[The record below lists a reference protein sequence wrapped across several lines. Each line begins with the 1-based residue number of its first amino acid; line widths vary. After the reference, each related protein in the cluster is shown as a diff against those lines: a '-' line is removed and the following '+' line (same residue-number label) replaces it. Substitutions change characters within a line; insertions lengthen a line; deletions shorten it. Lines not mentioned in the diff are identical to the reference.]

1 MIAFLVENW
10 HILIGLISAPISI
23 IIGYI
28 FGGKQKQKVDLKK
41 DEALLKQEDVKAKRD
56 MADLESEI
64 YTRLTERLDN
74 ELVLRDKEV
83 EELKFIQKDLIT
95 TIKIQEGNIKSLQK
109 TVDDYK
115 RICGNCQVRIEKEKT
130 KK

>member
-41 DEALLKQEDVKAKRD
+41 EEALLKQEDVKAKRD

-74 ELVLRDKEV
+74 ELILRDKEV
-83 EELKFIQKDLIT
+83 EELKLVQKDLIY
-95 TIKIQEGNIKSLQK
+95 TIKIQDGNIESLQK
-109 TVDDYK
+109 TVSDYK
-115 RICGNCQVRIEKEKT
+115 AICDNCKIRIDKI

>member
-115 RICGNCQVRIEKEKT
+115 RICGNCQVRIEKI

>member
-41 DEALLKQEDVKAKRD
+41 EEALLKQEDVKAKRD

-74 ELVLRDKEV
+74 ELILRDKEV
-83 EELKFIQKDLIT
+83 EELKLVQKDLIY
-95 TIKIQEGNIKSLQK
+95 TIKIQDGNIESLQE
-109 TVDDYK
+109 TVADYK
-115 RICGNCQVRIEKEKT
+115 ALCDNCKIRIDKI